1 MKIKPTFF
9 NTRKDR
15 IYQNH
20 NDINNWL
27 FTIIYK
33 HGKEHK
39 EQNYILRDV
48 KQDKSTVRYIY
59 KKINECFEVVEVE
72 ASKLSKTEYDML
84 KNIKTPTIFNCVET
98 KRLSGEKLSETKTSV
113 RKNNE
118 LQTC

>member
-9 NTRKDR
+9 NSRKDR
-15 IYQNH
+15 LHQNFK
-20 NDINNWL
+20 DINNWL

-39 EQNYILRDV
+39 EQNYILRDI

-72 ASKLSKTEYDML
+72 AS
-84 KNIKTPTIFNCVET
+84 
-98 KRLSGEKLSETKTSV
+98 RLSLLLSFLRYLYAKKYKNTYNFKLC
-113 RKNNE
+113 RN
-118 LQTC
+118 

>member
-9 NTRKDR
+9 NSRKDR
-15 IYQNH
+15 LHQNY

-39 EQNYILRDV
+39 EQNYILRDI

-72 ASKLSKTEYDML
+72 ASRLSKTEYDML
-84 KNIKTPTIFNCVET
+84 INIGMPTILDCVKI
-98 KRLSGEKLSETKTSV
+98 KRLSGKKLSETKTSV
-113 RKNNE
+113 RQNNE
-118 LQTC
+118 LQIC